1 MMEDPRSGLRDD
13 RANTPGNIDV
23 DAVDDDNNEDDEY
36 DEENEEDLRDDEI
49 VSFVRDLPVYDEN
62 GEEIPESDLYWEDA
76 EFDPHDA
83 SNDWEYDDAD
93 DSDDEPGDD
102 TDDDNSNDAYSW
114 QEEILGHKLQRPK
127 APPKIDPSQ
136 LTVPQDN
143 RSAAER
149 RKRVSKAVREE
160 ALRRLE
166 EAARTT
172 ADFQMLTRTYNKEG
186 QSRMRRER
194 RYETPSEGP
203 CKNTKRTFD
212 GAIFPRWLDSPV
224 QRQMNRGQFDDYL
237 ADCYFTMHD
246 LTAKEHLRSL
256 ILQLKP
262 EHREIVFFLYI
273 RLYSAQLLAKLR
285 GQTDRNIRKV
295 RDTVR
300 RKLWRLLYAA
310 LTELQKQ
317 GVSLTHQEQKFLK
330 TYVPGKKEAEDDKP
344 V

>member
-1 MMEDPRSGLRDD
+1 MMGDSENDVIKTSEE
-13 RANTPGNIDV
+13 IDEI
-23 DAVDDDNNEDDEY
+23 D
-36 DEENEEDLRDDEI
+36 DDEI
-49 VSFVRDLPVYDEN
+49 EEDDDLQDDETVSFIRDLPVYDEN
-62 GEEIPESDLYWEDA
+62 GEEIPESELSWENA
-76 EFDPHDA
+76 EVDPHDA
-83 SNDWEYDDAD
+83 SHDWEYDDEDDRDDDPDDDAD
-93 DSDDEPGDD
+93 DEDDL
-102 TDDDNSNDAYSW
+102 NDEYTW

-127 APPKIDPSQ
+127 GLQKIDQSQ

-172 ADFQMLTRTYNKEG
+172 ADFQLLTQTYDREE
-186 QSRMRRER
+186 QSRMRKER
-194 RYETPSEGP
+194 RHENLSEDP
-203 CKNTKRTFD
+203 YVKTKHIFD
-212 GAIFPRWLDSPV
+212 GIIFPRWLGTPL
-224 QRQMNRGQFDDYL
+224 QRQLNRGQFDDYL

-246 LTAKEHLRSL
+246 LTAKEHLRSM

-317 GVSLTHQEQKFLK
+317 GVSLTHQEQQFLK
-330 TYVPGKKEAEDDKP
+330 TYVPRKKEAEDDEP

>member
-1 MMEDPRSGLRDD
+1 MMGDSENDKIKASEEINEIDD
-13 RANTPGNIDV
+13 EEIDE
-23 DAVDDDNNEDDEY
+23 DDD
-36 DEENEEDLRDDEI
+36 LQDDEI
-49 VSFVRDLPVYDEN
+49 VSFIRDLPAYDEN
-62 GEEIPESDLYWEDA
+62 GEEIPESELAWEDP
-76 EFDPHDA
+76 EVDPHDA
-83 SNDWEYDDAD
+83 SHDWEYDDED
-93 DSDDEPGDD
+93 DSDDDP
-102 TDDDNSNDAYSW
+102 DDDADDDDDLNDEYTW

-127 APPKIDPSQ
+127 GQPKIDQSQ

-172 ADFQMLTRTYNKEG
+172 ADFQLLTQTYDREE
-186 QSRMRRER
+186 QSRMRKER
-194 RYETPSEGP
+194 RHENLSEDP
-203 CKNTKRTFD
+203 CAKTQQTFD
-212 GAIFPRWLDSPV
+212 GTIFPRWLGTPV
-224 QRQMNRGQFDDYL
+224 QRQLNRGQFDDYL

-256 ILQLKP
+256 ILRLKA

-300 RKLWRLLYAA
+300 RKLWRMLYAE
-310 LTELQKQ
+310 LTEMQQ
-317 GVSLTHQEQKFLK
+317 RGASLTHQEQKFLK
-330 TYVPGKKEAEDDKP
+330 TYVSKKKEAEDDEP